1 MLTRVDASPPCVAR
15 VPMPAT
21 WSPTALSCP
30 MSRFASAP
38 GRPVGH
44 DMAMTASGN
53 EAADPAVSGDT
64 AAAQVSEEPRLP
76 AVPFG
81 EWPSPITAAD
91 LARAQTPGSFP
102 IVLGGSVWWQQL
114 LPEEG
119 GRTTIVHS
127 SGGKLTTLLPAPWNV
142 RTRVH
147 EYGGLSYLPIPKA
160 AGTGRSGQHQG
171 QASRGQRLL
180 FANFADQRLY
190 LAPSATGSAGPGA
203 APEPL
208 TPDPTRISA
217 SEGPGSLAE
226 GALRYADFTLS
237 PDRTEVWCV
246 QEQHEDG
253 KVRRAIVAVPLDG
266 SAAENAAAIRVLV
279 DGADFFAYPAPSPD
293 GKWLAWISWNHPHMP
308 WDGTELRV
316 APVEDGVP
324 AKGRLLMGGQRESVL
339 APLWR
344 DDSSVYVATDWPG
357 WWNIYQVGL
366 NGEPPLALFPADEE
380 FAGPLWQLGAR
391 PFALLGDGQLAV
403 THGAGPVRLAIL
415 DPESFELKD
424 LDTPFEEFA
433 VNGMAAL
440 SADGDSIAAVAGGPA
455 SQSAV
460 IRVHADTAR
469 TEVLQRDRGNLPD
482 AAYLPAPQH
491 VDFEGPYGQ
500 IVHALLYPPANPE
513 VTGPADERPPYVV
526 WVHGGPTSRTTPVL
540 DLAKAYFTTRGIGII
555 DVNYGG
561 STGYGRQ
568 YRERLRREW
577 GIVDVHDAI
586 AAARWVAE
594 SAGADPARLA
604 ICGGSAGG
612 WTTLAAVTTG
622 TWRGRVFSAATSYFG
637 VSDLRGFAQ
646 MTHDFESRY
655 LDGLIGPLPAYENR
669 YEERAPIGHVNDA
682 TCPILL
688 LQGLDDPV
696 VPPAQSE
703 NIAADLA
710 SHGIPY
716 AYVPFE
722 GESHSFRKAET
733 IEAAYEAELSFYGQI
748 LGFTPPGIPVL
759 PVTMPETKKPGS
771 QDR

>member
-1 MLTRVDASPPCVAR
+1 
-15 VPMPAT
+15 
-21 WSPTALSCP
+21 
-30 MSRFASAP
+30 
-38 GRPVGH
+38 
-44 DMAMTASGN
+44 MAMTASGN
-53 EAADPAVSGDT
+53 EAGEPAVAGGT
-64 AAAQVSEEPRLP
+64 AEAPVSEEPQLP

-91 LARAQTPGSFP
+91 LARAPAAGRFP
-102 IVLGGSVWWQQL
+102 TVLGGSVWWQQL

-127 SGGKLTTLLPAPWNV
+127 SGGKLTTLLPAPWDA

-147 EYGGLSYLPIPKA
+147 EYGGRSYLPIPRSA
-160 AGTGRSGQHQG
+160 VAGRSGEQQG
-171 QASRGQRLL
+171 QTPRGHRVL
-180 FANFADQRLY
+180 FANLADQRLY
-190 LAPSATGSAGPGA
+190 LAPPASGPANASA
-203 APEPL
+203 APQPL
-208 TPDPTRISA
+208 TPDPAQVSA
-217 SEGPGSLAE
+217 TAGGGTLAP

-237 PDRTEVWCV
+237 PDRTEAWCV
-246 QEQHEDG
+246 QERHEDG

-266 SAAENAAAIRVLV
+266 SAAENHEAIRVLV
-279 DGADFFAYPAPSPD
+279 EGADFFAYPTPSPD
-293 GKWLAWISWNHPHMP
+293 GKRLAWICWNHPHMP

-316 APVEDGVP
+316 APIENGQP
-324 AKGRLLMGGQRESVL
+324 GRGRPVMGGQRESVL

-344 DDSSVYVATDWPG
+344 DNASLYVATDWPG

-366 NGEPPLALFPADEE
+366 AGEPPLALYPAEEE

-391 PFALLGDGQLAV
+391 PFAVLGDGRLAV

-424 LDTPFEEFA
+424 LDTPFAEFA
-433 VNGMAAL
+433 PGHAMATL
-440 SADGDSIAAVAGGPA
+440 SADGDSIVAVAGGPA
-455 SQSAV
+455 SRPTV
-460 IRVHADTAR
+460 VRVHAATAR
-469 TEVLQRDRGNLPD
+469 TEVLQRHGGDLPD
-482 AAYLPAPQH
+482 TAYLPVPQH

-513 VTGPADERPPYVV
+513 VTGPPGERPPYVV
-526 WVHGGPTSRTTPVL
+526 WVHGGPTSRVTPTL
-540 DLAKAYFTTRGIGII
+540 DLTKAYFTSRGIGII

-561 STGYGRQ
+561 SSGYGRL

-577 GIVDVHDAI
+577 GVVDVYDAI

-622 TWRGRVFSAATSYFG
+622 TRRGRVFSAATSYFG
-637 VSDLRGFAQ
+637 ISDLRGFAHA
-646 MTHDFESRY
+646 THDFESRY
-655 LDGLIGPLPAYENR
+655 LDGLIGPLPGYENR
-669 YEERAPIGHVNDA
+669 YEERAPVGHVNEA
-682 TCPILL
+682 TCPVLL
-688 LQGLDDPV
+688 LQGLEDPV

-703 NIAADLA
+703 SIAADLA

-722 GESHSFRKAET
+722 GESHGFRRAESIAT
-733 IEAAYEAELSFYGQI
+733 AYEAELSFYGQI
-748 LGFTPPGIPVL
+748 LGFTPPGIP
-759 PVTMPETKKPGS
+759 PIAVTMPKAGKQGS
-771 QDR
+771 RAR